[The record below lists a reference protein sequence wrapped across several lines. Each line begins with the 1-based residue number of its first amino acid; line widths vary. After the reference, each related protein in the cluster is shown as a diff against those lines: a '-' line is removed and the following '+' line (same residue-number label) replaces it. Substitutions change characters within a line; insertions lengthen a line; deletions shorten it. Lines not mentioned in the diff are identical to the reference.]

1 MGWVKEP
8 IKATE
13 EIFNEVVKEYGK
25 VWNGRIGDSS
35 CPYEYFADH
44 LRDHY
49 DLTLWQCDEVCG
61 MIREYYGIKYF
72 YYMEVQKHKESL
84 KVKFF

>member
-25 VWNGRIGDSS
+25 VWNGRIGDSVTK
-35 CPYEYFADH
+35 CAE
-44 LRDHY
+44 
-49 DLTLWQCDEVCG
+49 
-61 MIREYYGIKYF
+61 
-72 YYMEVQKHKESL
+72 
-84 KVKFF
+84 